1 MLGSYL
7 LFLLSFSLFSNI
19 LMFAFAT
26 SHGFKAMYLWKL
38 PSYLHKNHQRY
49 LNMFGKVSS
58 VEVICFN
65 VGCDFSLPLVTIVQQ
80 LLLVIQQLLVGLR
93 GELKV
98 GSLHDGVHGAGLLA
112 EPAVDTLGHVDVVS
126 GGSPCAIAPLLG
138 LNSNSLKGNFKSQG
152 QLIWQQD
159 CESLDQMIYLPGQD
173 RRPHRACRQCTSPHH
188 WHTCIL
194 HCANNW
200 VLGTSR

>member
-1 MLGSYL
+1 
-7 LFLLSFSLFSNI
+7 
-19 LMFAFAT
+19 
-26 SHGFKAMYLWKL
+26 
-38 PSYLHKNHQRY
+38 
-49 LNMFGKVSS
+49 MFGKVSS

-152 QLIWQQD
+152 QLI
-159 CESLDQMIYLPGQD
+159 
-173 RRPHRACRQCTSPHH
+173 
-188 WHTCIL
+188 
-194 HCANNW
+194 
-200 VLGTSR
+200 